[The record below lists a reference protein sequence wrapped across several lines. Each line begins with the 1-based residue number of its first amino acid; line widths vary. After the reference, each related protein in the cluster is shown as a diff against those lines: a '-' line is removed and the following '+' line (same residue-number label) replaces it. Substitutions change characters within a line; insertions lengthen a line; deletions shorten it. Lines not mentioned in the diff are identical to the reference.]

1 RPPHRGP
8 CPGRCLGAPGRAHQ
22 RGMAGARR
30 ARAQVYWP
38 PVAARAGDPLLPR
51 QADAAGMD
59 YSYDEDLDELC
70 PVCGDK
76 VSGYHYGLLTCES
89 CKGFFKRTVQN
100 NKHYTCTESQ
110 SCKIDKTQ
118 RKRCPFCRFQ
128 KCLTVGMRL
137 EGAPA
142 PAPGRQRV
150 GWKAGRGHPGLLQ
163 VSGGWL
169 RNSLPGL
176 ASQQAVRADRMRG
189 GRNKFGPM
197 YKRDRALKQQKKA
210 QIRAN
215 GFKLETGPP
224 MGVPPPPPPPPDY
237 MLPPGLHAPEPK
249 GLGSAP
255 PAGPLG
261 DFGAPALPM
270 AVPSAH
276 GPLAGYLYPSFPG
289 RAIKSEYPEPYAS
302 PPQPGPPYGYPEPL
316 SGGPGVPELILQLL
330 QLEPD
335 EDQVRARIVG
345 CLQEPAKGRPDQ
357 PAPFSLLC
365 RMADQTFISI
375 VDWARRCMVFKEL
388 EVSPSSRLA
397 GPLRC
402 SRQGAG
408 ERAERSAAWTS
419 LGTESRAGRPAP
431 CSSPQVADQMTLLQ
445 SCWSELLVFDHIYR
459 QIQHGKESS
468 ILLVTGQEVE
478 LTTVA
483 AQAGSLLH
491 SLVLRAQELVLQLHA
506 LQLDRQEFVCL
517 KFLIL
522 FSLDVKFLNNH
533 GLVKDAQEK
542 ANAALLDYTLCHYPH
557 CGDKFQQLLLCLV
570 EVRALSM
577 QAKEYLYHKHL
588 GNEMPRNNLLIEML
602 QAKQT

>member
-1 RPPHRGP
+1 
-8 CPGRCLGAPGRAHQ
+8 
-22 RGMAGARR
+22 
-30 ARAQVYWP
+30 
-38 PVAARAGDPLLPR
+38 
-51 QADAAGMD
+51 MD

-137 EGAPA
+137 E
-142 PAPGRQRV
+142 
-150 GWKAGRGHPGLLQ
+150 
-163 VSGGWL
+163 
-169 RNSLPGL
+169 
-176 ASQQAVRADRMRG
+176 AVRADRMRG

-249 GLGSAP
+249 GLASGP

-276 GPLAGYLYPSFPG
+276 GPLAGYLYPTFPG

-302 PPQPGPPYGYPEPL
+302 PPQPGPPYGYPEPF

-357 PAPFSLLC
+357 PAAFSLLC

-388 EVSPSSRLA
+388 EV
-397 GPLRC
+397 
-402 SRQGAG
+402 
-408 ERAERSAAWTS
+408 
-419 LGTESRAGRPAP
+419 
-431 CSSPQVADQMTLLQ
+431 
-445 SCWSELLVFDHIYR
+445 
-459 QIQHGKESS
+459 
-468 ILLVTGQEVE
+468 E
-478 LTTVA
+478 LTAVA

-533 GLVKDAQEK
+533 SLVKDAQEK

>member
-1 RPPHRGP
+1 
-8 CPGRCLGAPGRAHQ
+8 
-22 RGMAGARR
+22 ME
-30 ARAQVYWP
+30 
-38 PVAARAGDPLLPR
+38 
-51 QADAAGMD
+51 

-137 EGAPA
+137 E
-142 PAPGRQRV
+142 
-150 GWKAGRGHPGLLQ
+150 
-163 VSGGWL
+163 
-169 RNSLPGL
+169 
-176 ASQQAVRADRMRG
+176 AVRADRMRG

-224 MGVPPPPPPPPDY
+224 VGVPPPPPPPPDY

-249 GLGSAP
+249 GLASGP

-270 AVPSAH
+270 AMPGAH
-276 GPLAGYLYPSFPG
+276 GPLAGYLYPAFPG

-302 PPQPGPPYGYPEPL
+302 PPQPGPPYGYPEPF

-357 PAPFSLLC
+357 PAPFGLLC

-388 EVSPSSRLA
+388 
-397 GPLRC
+397 
-402 SRQGAG
+402 
-408 ERAERSAAWTS
+408 
-419 LGTESRAGRPAP
+419 
-431 CSSPQVADQMTLLQ
+431 
-445 SCWSELLVFDHIYR
+445 
-459 QIQHGKESS
+459 
-468 ILLVTGQEVE
+468 EVE

>member
-1 RPPHRGP
+1 
-8 CPGRCLGAPGRAHQ
+8 
-22 RGMAGARR
+22 
-30 ARAQVYWP
+30 
-38 PVAARAGDPLLPR
+38 
-51 QADAAGMD
+51 MD

-137 EGAPA
+137 E
-142 PAPGRQRV
+142 
-150 GWKAGRGHPGLLQ
+150 
-163 VSGGWL
+163 
-169 RNSLPGL
+169 
-176 ASQQAVRADRMRG
+176 AVRADRMRG

-249 GLGSAP
+249 GLASGP

-276 GPLAGYLYPSFPG
+276 GPLAGYLYPAFPG
-289 RAIKSEYPEPYAS
+289 RAIKSEYPEPYGS
-302 PPQPGPPYGYPEPL
+302 PPQPGLHYGYPEPY

-388 EVSPSSRLA
+388 EV
-397 GPLRC
+397 
-402 SRQGAG
+402 
-408 ERAERSAAWTS
+408 
-419 LGTESRAGRPAP
+419 
-431 CSSPQVADQMTLLQ
+431 
-445 SCWSELLVFDHIYR
+445 
-459 QIQHGKESS
+459 
-468 ILLVTGQEVE
+468 E
-478 LTTVA
+478 LTMVA

-533 GLVKDAQEK
+533 SLVKDAQEK

>member
-1 RPPHRGP
+1 
-8 CPGRCLGAPGRAHQ
+8 
-22 RGMAGARR
+22 
-30 ARAQVYWP
+30 
-38 PVAARAGDPLLPR
+38 
-51 QADAAGMD
+51 MD

-137 EGAPA
+137 E
-142 PAPGRQRV
+142 
-150 GWKAGRGHPGLLQ
+150 
-163 VSGGWL
+163 
-169 RNSLPGL
+169 
-176 ASQQAVRADRMRG
+176 AVRADRMRG

-249 GLGSAP
+249 GLASGP

-270 AVPSAH
+270 AVPNAQ
-276 GPLAGYLYPSFPG
+276 GPLAGYLYPTFPG

-302 PPQPGPPYGYPEPL
+302 PPQPGPPYGYPEPF

-345 CLQEPAKGRPDQ
+345 CLQEPTKGRPDQ
-357 PAPFSLLC
+357 TAAFSLLC

-388 EVSPSSRLA
+388 EV
-397 GPLRC
+397 
-402 SRQGAG
+402 
-408 ERAERSAAWTS
+408 
-419 LGTESRAGRPAP
+419 
-431 CSSPQVADQMTLLQ
+431 
-445 SCWSELLVFDHIYR
+445 
-459 QIQHGKESS
+459 
-468 ILLVTGQEVE
+468 E
-478 LTTVA
+478 LTAVA

-533 GLVKDAQEK
+533 SLVKDAQEK

>member
-1 RPPHRGP
+1 MELPGAHVLQAAQSVLVGGP
-8 CPGRCLGAPGRAHQ
+8 QQAALTTALGWGPRA
-22 RGMAGARR
+22 GPKRR
-30 ARAQVYWP
+30 ALWGSRPRWCKTRWTQVRL
-38 PVAARAGDPLLPR
+38 AASRHPAHGDPLLPS

-137 EGAPA
+137 E
-142 PAPGRQRV
+142 
-150 GWKAGRGHPGLLQ
+150 
-163 VSGGWL
+163 
-169 RNSLPGL
+169 
-176 ASQQAVRADRMRG
+176 AVRADRMRG

-224 MGVPPPPPPPPDY
+224 VGVPPPPPPPPDY

-249 GLGSAP
+249 SLASGP

-261 DFGAPALPM
+261 DFGAPGLPM

-276 GPLAGYLYPSFPG
+276 GPLAGYLYPAFPG

-302 PPQPGPPYGYPEPL
+302 PPQPGPPYGYPEPF

-388 EVSPSSRLA
+388 ERWA
-397 GPLRC
+397 GHQPCLPRPQGVREDRSVDWC
-402 SRQGAG
+402 RQM
-408 ERAERSAAWTS
+408 
-419 LGTESRAGRPAP
+419 LQVP
-431 CSSPQVADQMTLLQ
+431 CPEDA
-445 SCWSELLVFDHIYR
+445 
-459 QIQHGKESS
+459 K
-468 ILLVTGQEVE
+468 
-478 LTTVA
+478 
-483 AQAGSLLH
+483 
-491 SLVLRAQELVLQLHA
+491 VLREEEAVGRA
-506 LQLDRQEFVCL
+506 SVVG
-517 KFLIL
+517 IA
-522 FSLDVKFLNNH
+522 SL
-533 GLVKDAQEK
+533 
-542 ANAALLDYTLCHYPH
+542 P
-557 CGDKFQQLLLCLV
+557 
-570 EVRALSM
+570 
-577 QAKEYLYHKHL
+577 
-588 GNEMPRNNLLIEML
+588 
-602 QAKQT
+602 